1 MEILPV
7 KGEISMRKHKTISFE
22 ERVKE
27 NIRSIK
33 SDPKLMDQIDD
44 RIEKRHKDRIKQI
57 PS

>member
-1 MEILPV
+1 
-7 KGEISMRKHKTISFE
+7 MRKHKTVSFE

-33 SDPKLMDQIDD
+33 EDQKLMDQIDE
-44 RIEKRHKDRIKQI
+44 RIEKRHKDRMKQI

>member
-1 MEILPV
+1 
-7 KGEISMRKHKTISFE
+7 MRKHKTISFE